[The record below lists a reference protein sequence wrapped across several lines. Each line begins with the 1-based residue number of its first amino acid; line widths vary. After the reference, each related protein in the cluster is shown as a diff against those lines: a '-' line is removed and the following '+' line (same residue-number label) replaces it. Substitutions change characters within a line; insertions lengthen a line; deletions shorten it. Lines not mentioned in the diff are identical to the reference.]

1 MEEQKVKEK
10 IIALYEELEQER
22 DGRYLPGTGLYHNEL
37 PSGSQYADKA
47 KELLDYAKELAM
59 INSNYSNSIYEL
71 FSTLNKEV
79 ELVRN
84 YSYKYDKNRNPTQ
97 KSIAEMQQMMADAT
111 DHIYRDF
118 VCKFYKR

>member
-10 IIALYEELEQER
+10 IIALYKELEQEK
-22 DGRYLPGTGLYHNEL
+22 DGRYLPGTGFRYKEP
-37 PSGSQYADKA
+37 PSGFRYADKA
-47 KELLDYAKELAM
+47 KELLDYAKELAQ
-59 INSNYSNSIYEL
+59 IDSNFSNIYEL

-84 YSYKYDKNRNPTQ
+84 YSYKYDKNRNPTP

-118 VCKFYKR
+118 VCRFYKR

>member
-10 IIALYEELEQER
+10 IIALYKELEQEKY
-22 DGRYLPGTGLYHNEL
+22 GSYLPGTGFRYKDS
-37 PSGSQYADKA
+37 PSGSRYAEKA
-47 KELLDYAKELAM
+47 KELLDNAIKLAE
-59 INSNYSNSIYEL
+59 IDPNFSNIYEL
-71 FSTLNKEV
+71 FSTINKEV

>member
-10 IIALYEELEQER
+10 IIALYKELEQER
-22 DGRYLPGTGLYHNEL
+22 DGRYLPGTGFRYKDS
-37 PSGSQYADKA
+37 PSGSRYAEKA
-47 KELLDYAKELAM
+47 KELLEYAIKLAE
-59 INSNYSNSIYEL
+59 IDSNFSNIYEL
-71 FSTLNKEV
+71 FSTINKEV

-84 YSYKYDKNRNPTQ
+84 YSYKYDKNRNPTP

>member
-10 IIALYEELEQER
+10 IIALYKELEQER
-22 DGRYLPGTGLYHNEL
+22 DVRYLPGTGFRYKDS
-37 PSGSQYADKA
+37 PSGSRYAEKA
-47 KELLDYAKELAM
+47 KELLDNAIKLAE
-59 INSNYSNSIYEL
+59 IDSNFSNIYEL
-71 FSTLNKEV
+71 FSTINKEV

-84 YSYKYDKNRNPTQ
+84 YSYKYDKNRNPTP

-118 VCKFYKR
+118 VCKVYKR

>member
-10 IIALYEELEQER
+10 IIALYRELEQEK
-22 DGRYLPGTGLYHNEL
+22 DGSYLPGTGFRYKEP
-37 PSGSQYADKA
+37 PSGSRYAEKA
-47 KELLDYAKELAM
+47 KELWDYAKELAK
-59 INSNYSNSIYEL
+59 INSNYSNNDYEL

-84 YSYKYDKNRNPTQ
+84 YSYKYDKMGNPTQ

>member
-10 IIALYEELEQER
+10 IIALYKELKQER
-22 DGRYLPGTGLYHNEL
+22 DGRYLPGTGFRYKDS
-37 PSGSQYADKA
+37 PSGSRYAEKA
-47 KELLDYAKELAM
+47 KELLDNAIKLAE
-59 INSNYSNSIYEL
+59 IDSNFSNIYEL
-71 FSTLNKEV
+71 FSTINKEV

-84 YSYKYDKNRNPTQ
+84 YSYKYDKNRNPTP

-111 DHIYRDF
+111 DNIYRDF

>member
-1 MEEQKVKEK
+1 MKEK
-10 IIALYEELEQER
+10 IIALYKELEQEK
-22 DGRYLPGTGLYHNEL
+22 DGRYLPGTGFRYKDS
-37 PSGSQYADKA
+37 PSGSRYAEKA
-47 KELLDYAKELAM
+47 KELLDNAIKLAE
-59 INSNYSNSIYEL
+59 IDPNFSNIYEL
-71 FSTLNKEV
+71 FSTINKEV

-84 YSYKYDKNRNPTQ
+84 YSYKYDKNRNPTP

>member
-10 IIALYEELEQER
+10 IIALYKELEQEKY
-22 DGRYLPGTGLYHNEL
+22 GSNLPGTGLYHNEP
-37 PSGSQYADKA
+37 PSGSRYADKA

-59 INSNYSNSIYEL
+59 INSNYSNNVYEL

-84 YSYKYDKNRNPTQ
+84 YSYKYDKMGNPTQ
-97 KSIAEMQQMMADAT
+97 KSITEMQQMMANAT

>member
-1 MEEQKVKEK
+1 MEEQKVKE
-10 IIALYEELEQER
+10 IIITLYKELEQEKY
-22 DGRYLPGTGLYHNEL
+22 GSNLPGTGLYHNEP
-37 PSGSQYADKA
+37 PSGSRYADKA
-47 KELLDYAKELAM
+47 KKLLDNAIKLAE
-59 INSNYSNSIYEL
+59 IDSKSSNIYEL

-84 YSYKYDKNRNPTQ
+84 YSYKYDKMGNPIQ
-97 KSIAEMQQMMADAT
+97 KSITEMQKMMADAT

>member
-10 IIALYEELEQER
+10 IIALYKELEQEK
-22 DGRYLPGTGLYHNEL
+22 DGSNLPGTGLYHNEP
-37 PSGSQYADKA
+37 PSGSRYADKA
-47 KELLDYAKELAM
+47 KELLDNAIKLAE
-59 INSNYSNSIYEL
+59 IDSKFSNIYEL

-84 YSYKYDKNRNPTQ
+84 YSYKYDKMGNPTQ
-97 KSIAEMQQMMADAT
+97 KSITEMQKMMADTT

>member
-10 IIALYEELEQER
+10 IIALYKELKQER
-22 DGRYLPGTGLYHNEL
+22 DGRYLPGTGFRYKDS
-37 PSGSQYADKA
+37 PSGSRYAEKA
-47 KELLDYAKELAM
+47 KELLDNAIKLAE
-59 INSNYSNSIYEL
+59 IDSNFSNIYEL
-71 FSTLNKEV
+71 FSTINKEV

-84 YSYKYDKNRNPTQ
+84 QSYKYDKNRNPTP

>member
-10 IIALYEELEQER
+10 IIALYKELEQEK
-22 DGRYLPGTGLYHNEL
+22 DGRYLPGTGFRYKDS
-37 PSGSQYADKA
+37 PSGSRYAEKA
-47 KELLDYAKELAM
+47 KELWDYAKELAQ
-59 INSNYSNSIYEL
+59 IDSNFSNIYEL

-84 YSYKYDKNRNPTQ
+84 YSYKYDKNRNPTP

>member
-10 IIALYEELEQER
+10 IIALYKELEQEKN
-22 DGRYLPGTGLYHNEL
+22 GRYLPGTGFRYKDS
-37 PSGSQYADKA
+37 PSSSRYAEKA
-47 KELLDYAKELAM
+47 KELLDNAIKLAE
-59 INSNYSNSIYEL
+59 IDPNFSNIYEL
-71 FSTLNKEV
+71 FSTINKEV

-84 YSYKYDKNRNPTQ
+84 YSYKYDKNRNPTP

-118 VCKFYKR
+118 VCRFYKR

>member
-10 IIALYEELEQER
+10 IIALYKELEQEKN
-22 DGRYLPGTGLYHNEL
+22 GRYLPGTGFRYKDS
-37 PSGSQYADKA
+37 PSGSRYAEKA
-47 KELLDYAKELAM
+47 KELLDNAIKLAE
-59 INSNYSNSIYEL
+59 IDPNFSNIYEL
-71 FSTLNKEV
+71 FSTINKEV

-84 YSYKYDKNRNPTQ
+84 YSYKYDKNGNPTP